1 MDPITNTITLG
12 AAGAGGAE
20 SYWFTISYETNQSPS
35 KIQAPAADS
44 SGNVFTTG
52 TAYASASNT
61 NMTNQHGLMLNKY
74 DSDGNYQFSRKNAAS
89 DFLTGITERFAAVA
103 TDSNDNVYI
112 TADQPLRLVNGAV
125 DFGGAWI
132 IKYNNSGTRQWHK
145 QIGISNSNV
154 AHFSDIAIDSNDNI
168 FAFGHARETA
178 SGDRGYFLVKYNTS
192 GVVQF
197 QKRITG
203 SSSMNSESQG
213 LAIDSSG
220 NFYLTGFSAHNFSGF
235 SIDAAVTVK
244 LNSSLAVQWS
254 RAYALSGSEPMGRGI
269 GADSSG
275 NVYVRVSAFGSAN
288 SRLIKYNS
296 SGTLQWEREFTDNLA
311 IDGSL
316 AVDSSG
322 NSYVTGKTTSNGTN
336 FMNIIKF
343 DSSGTVQWK
352 RKISGSEGNGI
363 FGRHILHS
371 GDSLYVTGKIDGH
384 GLSDFVGKIPDDG
397 SLTGTY
403 STTDFGNVVY
413 ETSSISAS
421 TPSANTD
428 YAHTASVSN
437 SSLTA
442 ADSDTTSYNFTRNGE
457 ENIEL

>member
-1 MDPITNTITLG
+1 MDPITFTIALG
-12 AAGAGGAE
+12 ASGAGGAAE
-20 SYWFTISYETNQSPS
+20 SYWFTISYETNQDPS
-35 KIQAPAADS
+35 KVQALAVGS

-52 TAYASASNT
+52 TANASASNT

-89 DFLTGITERFAAVA
+89 DFLTGINERLAAVA
-103 TDSNDNVYI
+103 VDSNDNAYI
-112 TADQPLRLVNGAV
+112 VADRPLRYVSGAV
-125 DFGGAWI
+125 IFGGAWI
-132 IKYNNSGTRQWHK
+132 IKYNSSGTRQWHK
-145 QIGISNSNV
+145 MLGNTNSQD
-154 AHFSDIAIDSNDNI
+154 AQFSDIAIDSNDNI
-168 FAFGHARETA
+168 FAFGRARN
-178 SGDRGYFLVKYNTS
+178 SGSSSYCYPLVKYNTS

-197 QKRITG
+197 QKQITG
-203 SSSMNSESQG
+203 SGAMSSESAG

-220 NFYLTGFSAHNFSGF
+220 NFYLTGFSV
-235 SIDAAVTVK
+235 DAAVTVK

-254 RAYALSGSEPMGRGI
+254 RSYALSGTEPMGRGI
-269 GADSSG
+269 GTDSSG
-275 NVYVRVSAFGSAN
+275 NVYVRVNVFDSAN
-288 SRLIKYNS
+288 NRLIKYNS
-296 SGTLQWEREFTDNLA
+296 SGTLQWEREFTDNSSS
-311 IDGSL
+311 DGSL

-343 DSSGTVQWK
+343 NSSGTVQWK

-371 GDSLYVTGKIDGH
+371 GDSLYVTAKIDGH

-413 ETSSISAS
+413 ESSSISTS
-421 TPSANTD
+421 TPSATTD
-428 YAHTASVSN
+428 SAHTASVSN
-437 SSLTA
+437 LSLTA
-442 ADSDTTSYNFTRNGE
+442 ADSGTTSYNFTRNGE
-457 ENIEL
+457 ENITLS